1 MKLQESSLLRGLS
14 SVSRYSARDIADLCM
29 LYLIGLHILRSEFST
44 APFARDYARNTVS
57 YNDWHVLRIH
67 NTDLYQILNIL
78 MAKQRG
84 WTDHLKNPHASDV
97 FLQDVHV
104 DPQIVKQLLHNMA
117 RPGFDPELGG
127 RLLLLMERDLRIQ
140 VSNYRSMRRIT
151 SDWHHHHV
159 TTEAKSLVMT
169 RLLQAMR
176 HKAFS
181 GDLLPQLKKLA
192 QEQKLEITQACD
204 PETGKNCDITTP
216 TQKPSLIKQIA
227 VGAGLGVGAYLLG
240 KALFGGNK

>member
-1 MKLQESSLLRGLS
+1 MNLQESSLLRGLS

-29 LYLIGLHILRSEFST
+29 LYLISLHILRSEFST
-44 APFARDYARNTVS
+44 APFARDYARNTIS
-57 YNDWHVLRIH
+57 YNNWDHLRIH

-78 MAKQRG
+78 LTKSAS
-84 WTDHLKNPHASDV
+84 WTDRLKNHAASDL
-97 FLQDVHV
+97 FLQDVHINEQV
-104 DPQIVKQLLHNMA
+104 VRQLLHNIA

-151 SDWHHHHV
+151 SDWHEHHV

-181 GDLLPQLKKLA
+181 GDLLPQLKRLA
-192 QEQKLEITQACD
+192 DQQKLEISQACD
-204 PETGKNCDITTP
+204 PETGKNCNVAAQS
-216 TQKPSLIKQIA
+216 QKPSLIKQIA